1 VKTAAWRE
9 MKIWVDADACPRIIK
24 EIVFRASDRLKTPVV
39 LVANMGMD
47 KHHTPLVTSVLVPE
61 GPDVADD
68 YIAEHVAPVD
78 LVITADIPLAAR
90 IVEKGGVALDPRGEL
105 YTEDN
110 VGERLSYRDL
120 LQELRSAGLAHGGP
134 GQFGLPDRQRFAS
147 ALDRTLTRMIRGER

>member
-1 VKTAAWRE
+1 

-68 YIAEHVAPVD
+68 YIADHVAPVD

-90 IVEKGGVALDPRGEL
+90 VVEKGGLALDPRGDL

-120 LQELRSAGLAHGGP
+120 LQELRSAGIVHGGP
-134 GQFGLPDRQRFAS
+134 GQLGLTDRQRFAS